1 MDALYSG
8 GVNNPMASI
17 EQISYLMFIK
27 SLTEIDEKQEQIARL
42 SGKKYE
48 KGFSGKFAKYSWRT
62 IARLSGQELFDTI
75 SEAFEALHELP
86 LLSRVGKLLFR
97 QAHLKIYNHP
107 TLRSVVQTIDGM
119 DYNNSEKYDTDV
131 KGDLYEYLLSK
142 LSASGSNGQ
151 FRTARHI
158 IKMMVQIVNPKP
170 GEYILDPAC
179 GTAGFLIEAYK
190 YILERNTS
198 AEDIATGHIS
208 GDKLK
213 PEQHEFLKAHAINGY
228 DNDAEMI
235 KIAVMNLYLHGL
247 PQANVKLFDPL
258 CTQKDDDRKYDV
270 ILANPPFA
278 GNVNK
283 EAIREEINLPS
294 TATELLFVKY
304 MIDHLSPGGRLGV
317 IVPEGLLFGS
327 TKAHKQLRKLILDD
341 NEVRGIVS
349 IPAGVFKPY
358 SGVKTSIIFLRKGGK
373 TEKVWF
379 YELTAD
385 GYSLDDKRQPTG
397 DKDDIPDLLAKWK
410 EKPESD
416 RSWYATL
423 EDIKEND
430 FNLTASRYKPQT
442 LVAMEYPEPKVI
454 IGEALKLEKEIEEGL
469 NSLMQ
474 KVQ

>member
-1 MDALYSG
+1 M
-8 GVNNPMASI
+8 
-17 EQISYLMFIK
+17 
-27 SLTEIDEKQEQIARL
+27 
-42 SGKKYE
+42 
-48 KGFSGKFAKYSWRT
+48 
-62 IARLSGQELFDTI
+62 
-75 SEAFEALHELP
+75 
-86 LLSRVGKLLFR
+86 
-97 QAHLKIYNHP
+97 
-107 TLRSVVQTIDGM
+107 VQTIDGM

-190 YILERNTS
+190 YILERNTT
-198 AEDIATGHIS
+198 AEDIAMGNIS

-247 PQANVKLFDPL
+247 PQANVQLFDPI
-258 CTQKDDDRKYDV
+258 CTQKDGDRKYDA

-327 TKAHKQLRKLILDD
+327 TKAHKQLRKLILHD

-379 YELTAD
+379 YELTGD
-385 GYSLDDKRQPTG
+385 GYSLDDKRTEQPE
-397 DKDDIPDLLAKWK
+397 KNDIPDLLKKWK
-410 EKPESD
+410 DKPESE

-423 EDIKEND
+423 KEIEEND

-442 LVAMEYPEPKVI
+442 LIAMEYPEPKTI
-454 IGEALKLEKEIEEGL
+454 IEDALKLERQIEKGL
-469 NSLMQ
+469 QDLLQ
-474 KVQ
+474 KIS